1 MEDFEQVECEFCK
14 KIFSKSSILV
24 HIGKNESCK
33 SHYGNRFYDLKRKK
47 NNEKKQRSRKKLGKE
62 NELKRQ
68 RELYAQDSKKKE
80 KKRQH
85 FQEKQSKLASE
96 GGWQYR
102 TSNDVSEEIDTKS
115 VEANKEFEDSNDERA
130 CKFCKKKFSLSTILK
145 HLSHNATCKSFYGN
159 KYKKLERKIIKERKQ
174 LAKKKNPDNREGIAE
189 KIDDCPDSK
198 IPEEVVEVFDNDLK
212 VSCKSCKRQF
222 LQKSLLRH
230 ISRNKLCKAF
240 YGEEFND
247 MKRRKISNRKKQ
259 TYKEKID
266 KETEENLQLLKERQ
280 KRTEIAKEKLIGS
293 AMLPEVELNQKGS
306 DSSEESD
313 EVSCEF
319 CKEKFISSSILI
331 HISMNK
337 SCKSHYG
344 PKFDEMKKEQKRIKM
359 QLYRQRIG
367 SSKEIELYASD
378 PRKKEKKKQYYIKNQ
393 KKIKDYAKKKYDEV
407 LEEKRAFWHEEGKK
421 RIVSFLADYKESRDQ
436 KPREDNDWGLKCAKR
451 DVQNGSNIISE
462 SKKVTKKF
470 EQEIEETHKTFLK
483 RIEEAFEFAK
493 DETDTKIIDTFY
505 EGLDNKYST
514 NRDLRT
520 VSRKWHDL
528 RLSINVKFIEMAKE
542 MGKKYPGCI
551 TCPCHKCQDA
561 IGLKNIRK
569 AQLNRGFS
577 ASTNGTFAYM
587 RTQSHLGNTEK

>member
-1 MEDFEQVECEFCK
+1 M
-14 KIFSKSSILV
+14 V

-62 NELKRQ
+62 KELKRQ

-85 FQEKQSKLASE
+85 FQTKQSKLTSE
-96 GGWQYR
+96 EGWQYR
-102 TSNDVSEEIDTKS
+102 TSIDVSEEIDTKS

-145 HLSHNATCKSFYGN
+145 HLSHNATCKSSYGN

-174 LAKKKNPDNREGIAE
+174 LAKKKNPENRERIAK
-189 KIDDCPDSK
+189 KIDDCPNSK
-198 IPEEVVEVFDNDLK
+198 VPKELVDVFDNDLK
-212 VSCKSCKRQF
+212 VSCKFCKRQF

-230 ISRNKLCKAF
+230 ISRGKLCKAF
-240 YGEEFND
+240 YGEEFNE
-247 MKRRKISNRKKQ
+247 MKRVKISNRKKQ
-259 TYKEKID
+259 NYRVKQDKEMEEKMQLVKEK
-266 KETEENLQLLKERQ
+266 Q
-280 KRTEIAKEKLIGS
+280 KRTEIAKEKLTGS
-293 AMLPEVELNQKGS
+293 AILPEVELNQKGS

-331 HISMNK
+331 HISMSK

-393 KKIKDYAKKKYDEV
+393 KKIKDYGKKKYDEV

-421 RIVSFLADYKESRDQ
+421 SMVRFLADYKESRD
-436 KPREDNDWGLKCAKR
+436 KEPREDNDWGLKCAKR
-451 DVQNGSNIISE
+451 DVQNGSKIIGE
-462 SKKVTKKF
+462 SKKVTREF
-470 EQEIEETHKTFLK
+470 EQEIEETHKNFLK
-483 RIEEAFEFAK
+483 RIEKAFERAK
-493 DETDTKIIDTFY
+493 DETDIKVIDTFY

-514 NRDLRT
+514 NRDSRT
-520 VSRKWHDL
+520 VSRTWHDL

-551 TCPCHKCQDA
+551 TCSCYKCQDA
-561 IGLKNIRK
+561 IGLKNLRK
-569 AQLNRGFS
+569 AQLNRGFP
-577 ASTNGTFAYM
+577 ASTNGKFAYM
-587 RTQSHLGNTEK
+587 RTKSHLGNTEK

>member
-1 MEDFEQVECEFCK
+1 M
-14 KIFSKSSILV
+14 
-24 HIGKNESCK
+24 
-33 SHYGNRFYDLKRKK
+33 
-47 NNEKKQRSRKKLGKE
+47 QRSRKKHGKE
-62 NELKRQ
+62 KELKRQ

-80 KKRQH
+80 KKRQR

-96 GGWQYR
+96 EGWQYM
-102 TSNDVSEEIDTKS
+102 TSNYVSEEIDTKS
-115 VEANKEFEDSNDERA
+115 AEATKELEDSNDERA

-145 HLSHNATCKSFYGN
+145 HLSHNATCKSSYGN
-159 KYKKLERKIIKERKQ
+159 NYKKLERNIIKERKQ
-174 LAKKKNPDNREGIAE
+174 LGKKKNPDNRERIAE
-189 KIDDCPDSK
+189 KSDNCPDSK

-212 VSCKSCKRQF
+212 VSCKFCKRQF

-266 KETEENLQLLKERQ
+266 KETEENLRLFKERQ
-280 KRTEIAKEKLIGS
+280 KRADIAKEKLN
-293 AMLPEVELNQKGS
+293 EKGS

-319 CKEKFISSSILI
+319 CKEKFLSSSILI

-378 PRKKEKKKQYYIKNQ
+378 PRKKEKKKQYYLKNQ
-393 KKIKDYAKKKYDEV
+393 KKIKDYAKKRYDEV
-407 LEEKRAFWHEEGKK
+407 LEEKRAFWDKEGKK
-421 RIVSFLADYKESRDQ
+421 REVEILAYYKKDKDER
-436 KPREDNDWGLKCAKR
+436 PREHNDWGLEWAKR
-451 DVQNGSNIISE
+451 DVQNGSKIIGE
-462 SKKVTKKF
+462 SNEVTKRF
-470 EQEIEETHKTFLK
+470 AQELEETHKNFLK

-493 DETDTKIIDTFY
+493 DETDTKVIDTFY
-505 EGLDNKYST
+505 EGLDNYYST
-514 NRDLRT
+514 NRDKRT
-520 VSRKWHDL
+520 VSRTWHDL
-528 RLSINVKFIEMAKE
+528 RLSINVKFIEMAKD

-551 TCPCHKCQDA
+551 TCKCYKCQDA
-561 IGLKNIRK
+561 IGLKNLRK
-569 AQLNRGFS
+569 AQLSLGFP
-577 ASTNGTFAYM
+577 AATNETFAHM
-587 RTQSHLGNTEK
+587 RTRPHQGNKEK

>member
-1 MEDFEQVECEFCK
+1 MEDFEQVKCEFCK
-14 KIFSKSSILV
+14 KLFSKSSILV

-33 SHYGNRFYDLKRKK
+33 SHYGNRFDELKRKK
-47 NNEKKQRSRKKLGKE
+47 NNEKMQRSRKKHGTEK
-62 NELKRQ
+62 ELKRQ

-80 KKRQH
+80 KKRQR

-96 GGWQYR
+96 EGWQYM
-102 TSNDVSEEIDTKS
+102 TSNYVSEEIDTKS
-115 VEANKEFEDSNDERA
+115 AEATKELEDSNDERA

-145 HLSHNATCKSFYGN
+145 HLSHNATCKSSYGN
-159 KYKKLERKIIKERKQ
+159 NYKKLERNIIKERKQ
-174 LAKKKNPDNREGIAE
+174 LGKKKNPDNRERIAE
-189 KIDDCPDSK
+189 KSDNCPDSK

-212 VSCKSCKRQF
+212 VSCKFCKRQF

-266 KETEENLQLLKERQ
+266 KETEENLRLFKERQ
-280 KRTEIAKEKLIGS
+280 KRADIAKEKLN
-293 AMLPEVELNQKGS
+293 EKGS

-319 CKEKFISSSILI
+319 CKEKFLSSSILI

-393 KKIKDYAKKKYDEV
+393 KKIKDYAKKKYEEV
-407 LEEKRAFWHEEGKK
+407 LEEKQAFWHEENKK
-421 RIVSFLADYKESRDQ
+421 WEVRFLADYKKSRDQ
-436 KPREDNDWGLKCAKR
+436 QPRKDNDWGLECAKR
-451 DVQNGSNIISE
+451 DVQNGSKIIGE
-462 SKKVTKKF
+462 NKKITRKF
-470 EQEIEETHKTFLK
+470 EQEIKETHKTFLK
-483 RIEEAFEFAK
+483 RIDEAFECAK
-493 DETDTKIIDTFY
+493 DETDTKVIDTFY
-505 EGLDNKYST
+505 EGLNNKYST
-514 NRDLRT
+514 NKDLRT
-520 VSRKWHDL
+520 VYGTWHDL
-528 RLSINVKFIEMAKE
+528 KLSINVKFIKMAKE

-551 TCPCHKCQDA
+551 TCTCHKCQDA

-569 AQLNRGFS
+569 ATLNGGFS
-577 ASTNGTFAYM
+577 APTNGKFAYM
-587 RTQSHLGNTEK
+587 RTQSHLGNPEK